1 MQKRCGSGLHL
12 FFYPVVFYH
21 YYRSYFS
28 AMRKSYLVGFVLFF
42 LSLALCAQETTL
54 QRVRIDQPMSVL
66 LQEELAA
73 DGVELL
79 EFLGGNEY
87 VARVG
92 QNALQNKVRL
102 RNSSSSFVPF
112 TATEKIAPSLLQK
125 EGELIVRVFLVSES
139 DLQSVRGSIE
149 TLGGT
154 YLSYDELLCAVRC
167 IIPSTCLQ
175 ELARHNAVLWVHPL
189 PRQRKIRDWVGKLL
203 SEVPL
208 VQHEGNASGLDLMG
222 RGVRI
227 GIWDETIDPHPD
239 LVDKVSVQENAMQST
254 GHGTH
259 VAGIILGAGFLQS
272 AARGMSPQARA
283 WSYNFKFEESQRD
296 EWDEMQD
303 AYQQYHFS
311 LTNNSY
317 GVDYTEEGCSDY
329 EQMVYDFD
337 APFDLLAR
345 RYPLLTHV
353 FAAGNERNNTTCASK
368 FNNGYGSSPSRGK
381 NLIYVGAVDADARMT
396 SFSSWGPMD
405 DGRLIPTVVAH
416 GAKVLSTDRSS
427 GYTHLSGT
435 SMSCP
440 AVTGQLALV
449 TEYYARQNNNE
460 IPRSDLLRALVA
472 NTAEDIAPEGPDYAT
487 GYGLVKAPNMIEVL
501 RSQNYILDSC
511 RGQGEQR
518 DYEISVPDGV
528 ESVRVM
534 LVWNDAVTLRPHA
547 WGEKALVNDLDLV
560 VENGNTTL
568 LPWILDPKQPSR
580 AAKQGEDHLNT
591 MEQVTAASP
600 QRTLKVSVYATALPR
615 PSQPFALVWY
625 FEREP
630 QAAFLLP
637 RAGERLGES
646 FTVSLSGLTMPVQL
660 RVLNQQGA
668 TLKFTTLSKPTEE
681 LQLDIKNFDTVYL
694 EATDLHARTIT
705 SGKFAC
711 IPVPQLLR
719 LDNAEEIPGGLKLSW
734 RQIELPNTEFYYSI
748 CIACSA
754 DDNWQ
759 EIGRVSAKES
769 SYEIAPTQL
778 FGSTRVALAVRV
790 VIGNVQGKLSDA
802 MFTPLLPPR
811 TNATVSTLPSLYASI
826 QMTDAAH
833 QPLQEGATVAV
844 NATANLRVHVAA
856 ERQLQK
862 LLVHG
867 EELPFSDAG
876 EGNYTAS
883 FQIPSRGLYRN
894 FCFEVQ
900 TIKAASAPEQ
910 TVTLRYDSVQ
920 HLGLQVMEE
929 GVLRKASQALRRG
942 TTLTLL
948 CAERGIKRAVY
959 FTVNGER
966 LDGTY
971 HEKRLEAKYTL
982 TADYAKDELQI
993 DCFYNDLPAIPF
1005 TTEVHGTGARI
1016 EYLTNGAPLL
1026 PNGLCARGELLSV
1039 RIKPNMGVGIEKIVC
1054 NGALLKWREQ
1064 GGIFIADYFVPT
1076 NSEVSSVHIAI
1087 YLSGSPTEV
1096 VDTSAGSIQV
1106 APNPFR
1112 SLLRISCNELRNVR
1126 YALLNAQGVLVRS
1139 GLLEARETLVNTT
1152 TLPAGL
1158 YVLRLTTEE
1167 GLTKVYRI
1175 VKE

>member
-1 MQKRCGSGLHL
+1 MQKRCGCGLHL

-28 AMRKSYLVGFVLFF
+28 AMRKLYLVGFVLFF

-54 QRVRIDQPMSVL
+54 QRVRIEQLMSVA

-125 EGELIVRVFLVSES
+125 KGELSVRLFLITESE
-139 DLQSVRGSIE
+139 LQSVRSSIE

-154 YLSYDELLCAVRC
+154 YLSYDELLHAVRC
-167 IIPSTCLQ
+167 TMPSARLQ
-175 ELARHNAVLWVHPL
+175 ELAQHDAVLWVFPL
-189 PRQRKIRDWVGKLL
+189 PRQRKIRDWSGELL
-203 SEVPL
+203 SGVPL
-208 VQHEGNASGLDLMG
+208 VQHEGNAVGLDLTG
-222 RGVRI
+222 HGVRI

-239 LVDKVSVQENAMQST
+239 LVDKVSVQEKEMQST

-259 VAGIILGAGFLQS
+259 VAGIILGAGFLQP

-296 EWDEMQD
+296 EWDEMQE
-303 AYQQYHFS
+303 AYQQHHFS

-317 GVDYTEEGCSDY
+317 GVDYTENDCADY
-329 EQMVYDFD
+329 EQMVYDLD

-353 FAAGNERNNTTCASK
+353 FAAGNERNNISCASK

-416 GAKVLSTDRSS
+416 GARVLSADRSS
-427 GYTHLSGT
+427 GYTRLSGT
-435 SMSCP
+435 SMACP

-449 TEYYARQNNNE
+449 TEYYGRENNNE

-487 GYGLVKAPNMIEVL
+487 GYGLVKVPNMIDVL
-501 RSQNYILDSC
+501 RSQNYVLDSC
-511 RGQGEQR
+511 SGQGEQR
-518 DYEISVPDGV
+518 DHEISVPDGV
-528 ESVRVM
+528 KRVRVM

-591 MEQVTAASP
+591 MEQVTVVAP
-600 QRTLKVSVYATALPR
+600 QRTLKISVYATALPR

-637 RAGERLGES
+637 RAGEKLGEY

-867 EELPFSDAG
+867 EELPFADAG

-900 TIKAASAPEQ
+900 TIKASSAPEQ

-1054 NGALLKWREQ
+1054 NGAPLKWREQ
-1064 GGIFIADYFVPT
+1064 EGIFIADYFVPT